1 MNESLEIAS
10 RLKPIRLPSEF
21 ATFGPLDCLVIFGLG
36 LLIGLAAVMMLRLFM
51 ARVPS
56 CEERVRATLSELQ
69 SAPADVCLLK
79 LARLHA
85 ELDAAGARPPW
96 RDALYRPDFEPD
108 FAGIESE
115 ILDVARRRVK

>member
-21 ATFGPLDCLVIFGLG
+21 ATFGPLDCLVIFGFG
-36 LLIGLAAVMMLRLFM
+36 LLIGLAAIMVLRLLV
-51 ARVPS
+51 ARAPS
-56 CEERVRATLSELQ
+56 CEERVRATLFELQ
-69 SAPADVCLLK
+69 STPADVRLLQ

-85 ELDAAGARPPW
+85 ELDPGGARPPW

-108 FAGIESE
+108 FACIESE
-115 ILDVARRRVK
+115 ILGAARRLAE